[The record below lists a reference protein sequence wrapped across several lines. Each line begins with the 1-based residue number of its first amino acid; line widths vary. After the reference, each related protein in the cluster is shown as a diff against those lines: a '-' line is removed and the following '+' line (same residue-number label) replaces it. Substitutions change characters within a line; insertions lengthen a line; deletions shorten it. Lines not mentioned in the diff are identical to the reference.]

1 MNNKRYKLMSVEL
14 SVICPIYNEEK
25 YIAQFLDSLLLQDY
39 PKEKLEILLVDGMSK
54 DKTRE
59 IVADYTAKYQ
69 FVRLIDNPDKIV
81 PYAMNRGIDVAKGDI
96 IMRLDAHA
104 SYQPDYF
111 SVLVNGLKR
120 LSADNV
126 GTVCKTDVLN
136 KTPKTLAIREVLG
149 NKFGVGNSTFR
160 TGIDHEQEVETVP
173 FGCWRKEVFEKYGK
187 YDVRLVR
194 NQDIELN
201 KRIHRGGGKIYIL
214 PDTYCTYLARETWKA
229 LAKNNYGNGKWNI
242 LTVYYTKMFS
252 SLSLRHF
259 IPLLFLLSL
268 IVPLL
273 LAFVWWPFA
282 LVSAASLLAYTGLLS
297 IVSLKLA
304 FQKKLNFFYL
314 LITFFVL
321 HLSYGWGS
329 LVGIA
334 KLPFTKR

>member
-1 MNNKRYKLMSVEL
+1 MNL
-14 SVICPIYNEEK
+14 SVICPIYNEER
-25 YIAQFLDSLLLQDY
+25 YISQFLDSLLKQDY
-39 PKEKLEILLVDGMSK
+39 PKENLEILLVDGMSK
-54 DKTRE
+54 DRTRE
-59 IVADYTAKYQ
+59 IVTEYTAQYP
-69 FVRLIDNPDKIV
+69 FIRLIDNPDKIV
-81 PYAMNRGIDVAKGDI
+81 PYAMNRGIDAAKGDV

-111 SVLVNGLKR
+111 SILVMGLKR
-120 LSADNV
+120 LNADNV

-149 NKFGVGNSTFR
+149 NKFGVGNSAFR

-173 FGCWRKEVFEKYGK
+173 FGCWPRKVFEKFGK

-201 KRIHRGGGKIYIL
+201 KRIVRGGGHIYIL
-214 PDTYCTYLARETWKA
+214 PNTYCTYLARETYRA

-259 IPLLFLLSL
+259 IPLIFVLSL
-268 IVPLL
+268 IVPLI
-273 LAFVWWPFA
+273 LASIWCPFV
-282 LVSAASLLAYTGLLS
+282 LVPVVSLLSYTVLLS
-297 IVSLKLA
+297 MVSMKLA
-304 FQKKLNFFYL
+304 VHNHLNFFYL
-314 LITFFVL
+314 LATFFVL

-329 LVGIA
+329 FVGIFQ
-334 KLPFTKR
+334 LPFIKR

>member
-1 MNNKRYKLMSVEL
+1 MLK
-14 SVICPIYNEEK
+14 
-25 YIAQFLDSLLLQDY
+25 QDY
-39 PKEKLEILLVDGMSK
+39 PKDELEILLVDGMST
-54 DKTRE
+54 DRTRE
-59 IVADYTAKYQ
+59 IVAGYTAKYP
-69 FVRLIDNPDKIV
+69 FIRVIDNPDKIV
-81 PYAMNRGIDVAKGDI
+81 PYAMNRGIEAAKGDV

-111 SVLVNGLKR
+111 SVLVKGLRR
-120 LSADNV
+120 LNADNV

-160 TGIDHEQEVETVP
+160 TGIDREQEVETVP
-173 FGCWRKEVFEKYGK
+173 FGCWRKEVFERYGK

-201 KRIHRGGGKIYIL
+201 KRIIRGGGKIYIL
-214 PDTYCTYLARETWKA
+214 PDTYCTYLARETWHA

-242 LTVYYTKMFS
+242 LTVYYTKTLS

-268 IVPLL
+268 IVPLS
-273 LAFVWWPFA
+273 LALIWWPFA
-282 LVSAASLLAYTGLLS
+282 LISAASLFAYTGLLS
-297 IVSLKLA
+297 AVSLKLA
-304 FQKKLNFFYL
+304 VEKKLNFFYL

-329 LVGIA
+329 LVGIL
-334 KLPFTKR
+334 KLPFSKR